1 MNLSKRG
8 EYALRVMVDLTM
20 ARSRGVELVPLTVL
34 AQAQKI
40 PAGFLEQILLRLRQG
55 GFLHSTRGKKGGYSL
70 ALPAEGIRLG
80 ELTRFL
86 DGPLTLLPCGVPGGE
101 SQCSCPDVA
110 RCGVRVLMR
119 RTADALSGVLDGCTL
134 AELARQTLDAYEQ
147 DGITP
152 AILGAAASGAS
163 KKGASRDG
171 SEPEYWI

>member
-1 MNLSKRG
+1 
-8 EYALRVMVDLTM
+8 MVDLTM
-20 ARSRGVELVPLTVL
+20 ARSRGVERVPLTAL

-70 ALPAEGIRLG
+70 AYPPEGIRLG

-86 DGPLTLLPCGVPGGE
+86 EGPLTLLPCGVPGGE
-101 SQCSCPDVA
+101 SQCSCPDVE

-119 RTADALSGVLDGCTL
+119 QAAGALCGVLDGCTL
-134 AELARQTLDAYEQ
+134 AELAGQTLDAYERDQ
-147 DGITP
+147 MTP
-152 AILGAAASGAS
+152 AILSAVLGAVSKEQAKERAAQN
-163 KKGASRDG
+163 G